1 MKSEGGNSLHCPL
14 YSGAEKL
21 GSFAGCFLR
30 SFWGPSSQCW
40 RSEDGQTVILAA
52 LLFPILLGFL
62 GFAADVGLLSIE
74 KEKLQSAADSAA
86 IAGAAELNYGDWA
99 SAAQSAATLNGFT
112 NGANGA
118 TVSVNPSGNAT
129 PTPLYGSH
137 AGQAG
142 YVEVIV
148 TQNEPTYFMRVFGF
162 SEIPVSV
169 RAVAGMGTSANCI
182 YILSG
187 SGTTVSLSNDAQ
199 LNSTSCGLVDDS
211 SGTPAIS
218 VSGSANIKASS
229 VSVVGTTSTDN
240 SGSVISPTAMTGI
253 VPVSD
258 PLAYLSPPSYT
269 AGSCT
274 GDPASHYQGGSS
286 YSVGPGSNYSS
297 TQSGNLVCYTSLTL
311 GGNGNTV
318 TINPGVYVVTGSLTF
333 ESGTIPG
340 GDGVTFY
347 LTGNGQLTIDNGASF
362 NLSAPTS
369 GTYDGILFY
378 QDRSDSKSA
387 SIQGG
392 ASESLKG
399 ILYFPDAALS
409 IGNGSSST
417 FYSPIV
423 ANTLTIVG
431 GSTFNE
437 DDYATINP
445 SSPLQT
451 PRLVE

>member
-1 MKSEGGNSLHCPL
+1 
-14 YSGAEKL
+14 
-21 GSFAGCFLR
+21 
-30 SFWGPSSQCW
+30 
-40 RSEDGQTVILAA
+40 
-52 LLFPILLGFL
+52 
-62 GFAADVGLLSIE
+62 
-74 KEKLQSAADSAA
+74 
-86 IAGAAELNYGDWA
+86 
-99 SAAQSAATLNGFT
+99 
-112 NGANGA
+112 
-118 TVSVNPSGNAT
+118 
-129 PTPLYGSH
+129 
-137 AGQAG
+137 
-142 YVEVIV
+142 
-148 TQNEPTYFMRVFGF
+148 
-162 SEIPVSV
+162 
-169 RAVAGMGTSANCI
+169 
-182 YILSG
+182 
-187 SGTTVSLSNDAQ
+187 
-199 LNSTSCGLVDDS
+199 
-211 SGTPAIS
+211 
-218 VSGSANIKASS
+218 
-229 VSVVGTTSTDN
+229 
-240 SGSVISPTAMTGI
+240 
-253 VPVSD
+253 
-258 PLAYLSPPSYT
+258 
-269 AGSCT
+269 
-274 GDPASHYQGGSS
+274 
-286 YSVGPGSNYSS
+286 VGPGSNYSS